1 MKKQTLSSL
10 LCLLAAVIWG
20 FAFVAQKAA
29 IAVPPFTLTAVR
41 SFIGGAFLIPVA
53 VLFDKLRADGRRLFS
68 KKGIGVTRAE
78 WIGGLLC
85 GAVLSSAAL
94 FQQFGIVGTDAGKT
108 AFITALY
115 VVIVPIYGVFLGRRS
130 PVHVWIS
137 IGIAVIGFYFLCI
150 GDSFALA
157 PSDLLVLICALL
169 FALHIT
175 VVDRFVERCDG
186 VRISCIQFFT
196 VGCIALIF
204 ALIFERGVS
213 FALIFENTLPILF
226 LGIGSSGI
234 AYTAQILGQ
243 KGAHPAVASVL
254 LSMESVFGVLGGA
267 LLLGERLSSREA
279 IGSAIVFFAVIVSQL
294 PITDWVKNKIEA
306 KKANKNSQKQ

>member
-10 LCLLAAVIWG
+10 LCLLAAAIWG

-29 IAVPPFTLTAVR
+29 VEVPPFTLTAVR
-41 SFIGGAFLIPVA
+41 SFIGSAFLIPVA
-53 VLFDKLRADGRRLFS
+53 VLFDRLRGDGRRLFS
-68 KKGIGVTRAE
+68 KKGIGISRAE
-78 WIGGLLC
+78 WVGGVLC

-115 VVIVPIYGVFLGRRS
+115 VVIVPIYGALLGRKS
-130 PVHVWIS
+130 PLHVWCS

-150 GDSFALA
+150 GDSFSLA

-175 VVDRFVERCDG
+175 VVDRFVDRCDG
-186 VRISCIQFFT
+186 VRLSCIQFFT
-196 VGCIALIF
+196 VGLISTVF
-204 ALIFERGVS
+204 ALIFDRGVS
-213 FALIFENTLPILF
+213 FSLLLQNTLPILF

-243 KGAHPAVASVL
+243 KGAHPAVASVI

-267 LLLGERLSSREA
+267 LILRERLSDRECA
-279 IGSAIVFFAVIVSQL
+279 GCVIVFAAVLLSQL
-294 PITDWVKNKIEA
+294 PISDWIKSRKNRKS
-306 KKANKNSQKQ
+306 K

>member
-1 MKKQTLSSL
+1 MKKQTISSL
-10 LCLLAAVIWG
+10 LCLLAAAIWG

-41 SFIGGAFLIPVA
+41 SFIGAVFLIFVIL
-53 VLFDKLRADGRRLFS
+53 LFDRLRGDGRRLFS
-68 KKGIGVTRAE
+68 KNGLGITRTE
-78 WIGGLLC
+78 WLGGLLC

-115 VVIVPIYGVFLGRRS
+115 VVIVPIYGIFLGRRS
-130 PVHVWIS
+130 PVHVWVS
-137 IGIAVIGFYFLCI
+137 IGIAVVGFYFLCI
-150 GDSFALA
+150 GESFSLA

-175 VVDRFVERCDG
+175 VVDRFVDRCDG

-196 VGCIALIF
+196 VGCISTVC
-204 ALIFERGVS
+204 ALIFERGVTAS
-213 FALIFENTLPILF
+213 LIFENLLPLLF

-267 LLLGERLSSREA
+267 LLLEERLSPRELA
-279 IGSAIVFFAVIVSQL
+279 GCLIVFFAVILSQL
-294 PITDWVKNKIEA
+294 PINDWIKNR
-306 KKANKNSQKQ
+306 KNGKQ